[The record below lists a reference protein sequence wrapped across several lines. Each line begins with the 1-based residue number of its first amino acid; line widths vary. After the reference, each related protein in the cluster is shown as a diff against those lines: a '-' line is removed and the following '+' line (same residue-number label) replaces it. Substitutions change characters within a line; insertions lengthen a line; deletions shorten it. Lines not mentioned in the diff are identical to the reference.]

1 MDSKESNG
9 GYKSSVAAMKLQKVY
24 RSYCTQHRL
33 ADSVVVAEELWWQ
46 AIDYAR
52 LNHSTVSFFN
62 FDKPETAASRWARI
76 SLNASKVGKGLST
89 NAKAQKLAFQHWIE
103 AIDPRHRYG
112 HNLNLY
118 YEEWCKRDT
127 EHPFSTDNATKE
139 PSSSTSS
146 LIRKWYFA
154 HSDGSNRC
162 HVMLKHEKSHTLGD
176 GKEVDLKDCP
186 RLRLQQECIKY
197 LGPQGRERY
206 QYIIVE
212 GILVNKQTGTLLSTN
227 HGSEGSKWIFVMSA
241 SKKLY
246 AGEKRKGSFHHSSF
260 LAGGATLAAGRLMAE
275 GGKLMS
281 VSAYSG
287 HYRPSNENLDNFL
300 AFLKEN
306 GVDAGKVQV
315 ISVTE
320 DNESCGISKSAQERR
335 KFRELE
341 DPEPPKSKRTR
352 SYKGTISSNLQ
363 SQRTSVPKKEILQR
377 IKSKKEVKSYQLG
390 HQLSLTWSTGAGP
403 RIGRVADYPQNLRV
417 QALQYVDLS
426 PRASPRPSDF
436 KIPTDLTPLSKICNI
451 M

>member
-1 MDSKESNG
+1 MAPSVDHNDNGFIVMDSKESNG

-127 EHPFSTDNATKE
+127 EHPFSTVRHNAVHCIPPLSALSNWQMLTHVK
-139 PSSSTSS
+139 
-146 LIRKWYFA
+146 LWIRDSK
-154 HSDGSNRC
+154 
-162 HVMLKHEKSHTLGD
+162 TLGD

-197 LGPQGRERY
+197 LGPLQFNQVSNFLLPVLNKQGRERY

-341 DPEPPKSKRTR
+341 DPEPPKSK
-352 SYKGTISSNLQ
+352 
-363 SQRTSVPKKEILQR
+363 V
-377 IKSKKEVKSYQLG
+377 
-390 HQLSLTWSTGAGP
+390 
-403 RIGRVADYPQNLRV
+403 
-417 QALQYVDLS
+417 
-426 PRASPRPSDF
+426 PRAIR
-436 KIPTDLTPLSKICNI
+436 KPTL
-451 M
+451 

>member
-1 MDSKESNG
+1 MAPSVDHNDNGFIVMDSKESNG

-33 ADSVVVAEELWWQ
+33 ADSVVVAEEL
-46 AIDYAR
+46 
-52 LNHSTVSFFN
+52 
-62 FDKPETAASRWARI
+62 
-76 SLNASKVGKGLST
+76 
-89 NAKAQKLAFQHWIE
+89 
-103 AIDPRHRYG
+103 
-112 HNLNLY
+112 
-118 YEEWCKRDT
+118 C
-127 EHPFSTDNATKE
+127 
-139 PSSSTSS
+139 
-146 LIRKWYFA
+146 
-154 HSDGSNRC
+154 
-162 HVMLKHEKSHTLGD
+162 
-176 GKEVDLKDCP
+176 
-186 RLRLQQECIKY
+186 
-197 LGPQGRERY
+197 
-206 QYIIVE
+206 
-212 GILVNKQTGTLLSTN
+212 TN

-246 AGEKRKGSFHHSSF
+246 AGEPKINAILLQSEKEGIISSF
-260 LAGGATLAAGRLMAE
+260 QLPRRRSNFGSWKTYGRRWKAN
-275 GGKLMS
+275 
-281 VSAYSG
+281 AYSG

-341 DPEPPKSKRTR
+341 DPEPPKSK
-352 SYKGTISSNLQ
+352 

>member
-1 MDSKESNG
+1 MAPSVDHNDNGFIVMDSKESNG

-33 ADSVVVAEELWWQ
+33 ADSVV
-46 AIDYAR
+46 
-52 LNHSTVSFFN
+52 
-62 FDKPETAASRWARI
+62 
-76 SLNASKVGKGLST
+76 VGKGLST

-162 HVMLKHEKSHTLGD
+162 HTLGD

-341 DPEPPKSKRTR
+341 DPEPPKSK
-352 SYKGTISSNLQ
+352 
-363 SQRTSVPKKEILQR
+363 V
-377 IKSKKEVKSYQLG
+377 
-390 HQLSLTWSTGAGP
+390 
-403 RIGRVADYPQNLRV
+403 
-417 QALQYVDLS
+417 
-426 PRASPRPSDF
+426 PRAIR
-436 KIPTDLTPLSKICNI
+436 KPTL
-451 M
+451 

>member
-1 MDSKESNG
+1 M
-9 GYKSSVAAMKLQKVY
+9 
-24 RSYCTQHRL
+24 
-33 ADSVVVAEELWWQ
+33 
-46 AIDYAR
+46 
-52 LNHSTVSFFN
+52 
-62 FDKPETAASRWARI
+62 
-76 SLNASKVGKGLST
+76 VGKGLST

-127 EHPFSTDNATKE
+127 EHPFSTVRHNAVHCIPPLSALSNWQMLTHVKLWIRDSKQDNATKE

-162 HVMLKHEKSHTLGD
+162 HTLGD

-197 LGPQGRERY
+197 LGPFNQVSNFLLPVLNKQGRERY

-341 DPEPPKSKRTR
+341 DPEPPKSK
-352 SYKGTISSNLQ
+352 
-363 SQRTSVPKKEILQR
+363 V
-377 IKSKKEVKSYQLG
+377 
-390 HQLSLTWSTGAGP
+390 
-403 RIGRVADYPQNLRV
+403 
-417 QALQYVDLS
+417 
-426 PRASPRPSDF
+426 PRAIR
-436 KIPTDLTPLSKICNI
+436 KPTL
-451 M
+451 